1 MEVNATDAQK
11 ATPAF
16 FAASPVVDRP
26 PAIETR
32 QVEPDPKPKQILDV
46 VELNLNDQEQAVYK
60 SALEIRSKEQTRSG
74 LRIFKHEMT
83 DRFVFEILNAK
94 NEEIRQFPSDEELR
108 IFTQFINITGA
119 LFGHS
124 A

>member
-1 MEVNATDAQK
+1 MDVNAIVVQK

-16 FAASPVVDRP
+16 FAASPVDSP
-26 PAIETR
+26 PALDIER
-32 QVEPDPKPKQILDV
+32 AEPDPRPKQVLDTV
-46 VELNLNDQEQAVYK
+46 VLSLNDQERAVYQ
-60 SALEIRSKEQTRSG
+60 SALEIRTEEQARGG
-74 LRIFKHEMT
+74 LNVFKHEVT
-83 DRFVFEILNAK
+83 NRFVFEILNAD

-119 LFGHS
+119 LFDNL